1 MNQELV
7 DEGYAEDWD
16 RWNGSR
22 KTLRLMVELDHTQRR
37 LLAAHAQLGQT
48 TESRPMQRLLAQFLE
63 QKKLDGG

>member
-37 LLAAHAQLGQT
+37 LLGAHAQLGRT
-48 TESRPMQRLLAQFLE
+48 TESRLMQ
-63 QKKLDGG
+63 